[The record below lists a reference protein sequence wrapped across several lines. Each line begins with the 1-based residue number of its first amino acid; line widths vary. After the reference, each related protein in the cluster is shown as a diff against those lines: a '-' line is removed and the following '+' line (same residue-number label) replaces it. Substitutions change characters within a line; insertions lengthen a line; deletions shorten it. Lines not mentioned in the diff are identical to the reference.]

1 MEGFNNWI
9 IDLNKNSHVWYG
21 VVTVVTMS
29 GLGVLIATFIEVFF
43 KLLGIKGERLESHH
57 K

>member
-1 MEGFNNWI
+1 MEGFNHWL

-29 GLGVLIATFIEVFF
+29 GLGVLIATFIEVLF
-43 KLLGIKGERLESHH
+43 KIIGIKGERLESHH